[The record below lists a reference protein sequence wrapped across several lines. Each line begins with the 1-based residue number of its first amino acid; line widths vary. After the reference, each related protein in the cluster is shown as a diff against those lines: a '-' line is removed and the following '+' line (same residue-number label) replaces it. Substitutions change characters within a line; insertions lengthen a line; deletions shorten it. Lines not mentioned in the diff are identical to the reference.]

1 MTKRQINMG
10 VTEEGIRDSKAGEF
24 LKDMDA
30 FIAKMSTVKKGQ
42 YKALNLM
49 IKFMRDAAEKN
60 ALPFDECCVK
70 VTHEYDIKPMLY
82 SLSIRLP
89 EYFYY
94 TDTNGM
100 DCLTVK

>member
-1 MTKRQINMG
+1 MTKRQINMR
-10 VTEEGIRDSKAGEF
+10 VTEEGIKAVKAGEF

-30 FIAKMSTVKKGQ
+30 FVAKMSTVKKGQ
-42 YKALNLM
+42 YKAVDLT
-49 IKFMRDAAEKN
+49 IKFMKETCKKNDLLFYEGAARI
-60 ALPFDECCVK
+60 L
-70 VTHEYDIKPMLY
+70 HEYDVKPMLFG
-82 SLSIRLP
+82 LTVRMP

>member
-1 MTKRQINMG
+1 MTKRQFNMG
-10 VTEEGIRDSKAGEF
+10 VTEEGIRDAKAGEF

-42 YKALNLM
+42 YKALELM
-49 IKFMRDAAEKN
+49 KKIIKEDCEKN
-60 ALPFDECCVK
+60 GLTFIEGCVRIK
-70 VTHEYDIKPMLY
+70 HEYDIKPMLFG
-82 SLSIRLP
+82 LTVRMP

-94 TDTNGM
+94 TDTCGM